1 MTSFKMIVRVDCAV
15 LHIVHACCSYI
26 NTSSQRETSLRL
38 VLKRLDKW
46 LPGSNRLQTTILPYF
61 REGGIGLLTYSL
73 GFPLELG
80 EWLKESYTGTNSFT
94 VGFYFLVKE
103 VMGLPWRLTGKES
116 TCQGRRCKFNPWVG
130 KTPWRRNGNP
140 LQYPCLGNSMN
151 RGASGATFQWVAE
164 ELTRLG
170 YCTTTKQQGP
180 TV

>member
-94 VGFYFLVKE
+94 VGFYSLVKE

-130 KTPWRRNGNP
+130 KTPWRRKWQPTPVSLPGKSYGQSNLAGYRPWGSKKVLHN
-140 LQYPCLGNSMN
+140 L
-151 RGASGATFQWVAE
+151 ATKNQ
-164 ELTRLG
+164 
-170 YCTTTKQQGP
+170 
-180 TV
+180 